1 MADVPLT
8 PALGAG
14 VSRNGVIILLDMAL
28 FALLLNVLPFS
39 PDANKGLGLMVFIG
53 VLWLTEAL
61 HVTLTALL
69 VPLVAVGLG
78 LLDAPKALSSFAD
91 PIIFLFFGGF
101 ALATALHIQGLDRL
115 IANRLMV
122 LARGKMST
130 AVLLLFGV
138 TAALS
143 MWISN
148 TATAAMM
155 LPLALGILSKL
166 DKEKD
171 SRTFVF
177 VLLGVAYSASIG
189 GLGTLVGS
197 PPNAIAAAQLGL
209 DFAGW
214 MKFGLPVMLVT
225 MPVMMAVLYLV
236 LRPNLKHVVSIETE
250 TMVWTPSRMITL
262 SIFAVTVVCWIFS
275 SQISAALG
283 GIKQFDSL
291 VALSA
296 AVLIGAT
303 GVANWQQIQKNTEW
317 GVLMLFGGGLT
328 LSAVLKDSGASLV
341 MANGMA
347 DIFGASHWFIIILA
361 VAAFIIFLTEFTS
374 NTASAALLVPVFATV
389 AEALGM
395 PPLLLTLVIGMGASF
410 AFMLPVATPPN
421 AIVFG
426 SGLVRQRDM
435 IRVGWWLNLVCILV
449 ISLFAWFV
457 WL

>member
-39 PDANKGLGLMVFIG
+39 PDANKGLALMVFIG

-275 SQISAALG
+275 GQISAALG

-395 PPLLLTLVIGMGASF
+395 PPLLLTLVIG
-410 AFMLPVATPPN
+410 
-421 AIVFG
+421 
-426 SGLVRQRDM
+426 
-435 IRVGWWLNLVCILV
+435 
-449 ISLFAWFV
+449 
-457 WL
+457 

>member
-39 PDANKGLGLMVFIG
+39 PDANKGLALMVFIG

-296 AVLIGAT
+296 A
-303 GVANWQQIQKNTEW
+303 
-317 GVLMLFGGGLT
+317 
-328 LSAVLKDSGASLV
+328 
-341 MANGMA
+341 
-347 DIFGASHWFIIILA
+347 
-361 VAAFIIFLTEFTS
+361 
-374 NTASAALLVPVFATV
+374 
-389 AEALGM
+389 
-395 PPLLLTLVIGMGASF
+395 
-410 AFMLPVATPPN
+410 
-421 AIVFG
+421 
-426 SGLVRQRDM
+426 
-435 IRVGWWLNLVCILV
+435 
-449 ISLFAWFV
+449 
-457 WL
+457 

>member
-8 PALGAG
+8 PSLGAG

-39 PDANKGLGLMVFIG
+39 PDANKGLALMVFIG

-426 SGLVRQRDM
+426 TGLVRQRDM